1 LCYAWEMETP
11 IEADWRTDP
20 DLFASMPGGAALVEW
35 FGFVPT
41 FHDATLEGLEISEEA
56 TTLRL
61 KAFRMTSEVDSAG
74 YYVLDRHA
82 LVTISLSGVSGI
94 SLTGNATSIIS
105 ELRIRRLSADAPGWH
120 SCGGPEAGDF
130 EIDFTSSYGL
140 YGQLFARDLALGFTP
155 MATPG

>member
-1 LCYAWEMETP
+1 MESPTD
-11 IEADWRTDP
+11 ADWRTDP
-20 DLFASMPGGAALVEW
+20 ELFASLPGGAALIDW

-41 FHDATLEGLEISEEA
+41 FHDATLEGLEIFDGA

-61 KAFRMTSEVDSAG
+61 KAFRMTNEVDAAG

-94 SLTGNATSIIS
+94 SLTGNASSIIF
-105 ELRIRRLSADAPGWH
+105 ELRIRRLSADGSSWL

-140 YGQLFARDLALGFTP
+140 HGQLYARDLTLDFTP
-155 MATPG
+155 MATSG

>member
-1 LCYAWEMETP
+1 MDSP
-11 IEADWRTDP
+11 VDADWRTDP
-20 DLFASMPGGAALVEW
+20 ELFASLPGGAALIDW

-41 FHDATLEGLEISEEA
+41 FHDATLEGLEMSDGA

-61 KAFRMTSEVDSAG
+61 KAFRMTNEVDAEG

-94 SLTGNATSIIS
+94 SLTGNASSIIF
-105 ELRIRRLSADAPGWH
+105 ELRIRRLSADASGWL

-130 EIDFTSSYGL
+130 EIDFTTNYGL
-140 YGQLFARDLALGFTP
+140 YGQLFARDLAFGFTSLET
-155 MATPG
+155 AG